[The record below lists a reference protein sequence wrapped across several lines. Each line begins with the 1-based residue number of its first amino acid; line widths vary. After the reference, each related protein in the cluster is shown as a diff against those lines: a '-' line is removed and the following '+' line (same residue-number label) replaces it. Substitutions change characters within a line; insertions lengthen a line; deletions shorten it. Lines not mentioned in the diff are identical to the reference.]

1 MTDGEVSFT
10 NGIQAPSIRIFMCS
24 GKDCETDKVMA
35 LKNKIQMPPLTLWTY
50 RLKQIQRFKFKI
62 KILND

>member
-24 GKDCETDKVMA
+24 GKDCENDWQSDGFEKQDPD
-35 LKNKIQMPPLTLWTY
+35 IYTLDISIGANPT
-50 RLKQIQRFKFKI
+50 LSI
-62 KILND
+62 

>member
-1 MTDGEVSFT
+1 
-10 NGIQAPSIRIFMCS
+10 
-24 GKDCETDKVMA
+24 MA

-62 KILND
+62 KILNDEVESWKVFECIFAISASFFMKPTL